1 MANDSTIANKPGLRP
16 VQQLSGDDNLSTF
29 DCGVTPLN
37 EWLARF
43 ALSDQRAR
51 SSATYLLKR
60 GSRVVGFYTL
70 APHAIEPVVADTRL
84 KAGLPRQRAV
94 PVFLLA
100 RLALD
105 RSEHGTGLGADLLK
119 DALARCA
126 TVASEVGGRAVVV
139 DAKDGSGARF
149 YQRFG
154 FTPLPGNPHMLYLLM
169 KDLQTSI
176 IRGGTV
182 GG

>member
-1 MANDSTIANKPGLRP
+1 MAENTNTWSRLGLGP
-16 VQQLSGDDNLSTF
+16 VQRLGGDDNLNTF
-29 DCGVTPLN
+29 DCGVTALN
-37 EWLARF
+37 KWLARF
-43 ALSDQRAR
+43 ALSDQRAH

-70 APHAIEPVVADTRL
+70 APHAIEPEVADPRL
-84 KAGLPRQRAV
+84 KAGLPSRRAV

-105 RSEHGTGLGADLLK
+105 KSEHGTGLGADLLK

-126 TVASEVGGRAVVV
+126 SVASEVGGRAVVV
-139 DAKDGSGARF
+139 DAKDDRTALF

-154 FTPLPGNPHMLYLLM
+154 FAQLPGNPHVLYLLM
-169 KDLQTSI
+169 KDLQASI
-176 IRGGTV
+176 IGGRTV
-182 GG
+182 SG

>member
-1 MANDSTIANKPGLRP
+1 MTSAPFA
-16 VQQLSGDDNLSTF
+16 
-29 DCGVTPLN
+29 CGVNSLN
-37 EWLARF
+37 EWLVKFAR
-43 ALSDQRAR
+43 SDQKAG

-70 APHAIEPVVADTRL
+70 APHAIEPEVADTRL
-84 KAGLPRQRAV
+84 KAGLPSRRAV

-105 RSEHGTGLGADLLK
+105 ISEHGAGLGADLLK

-126 TVASEVGGRAVVV
+126 AASREVGGRAVFVE
-139 DAKDGSGARF
+139 AKDDGSAGF

-154 FTPLPGNPHMLYLLM
+154 FTPLPGNPHLLYVLM
-169 KDLQTSI
+169 KDLRASI
-176 IRGGTV
+176 TQGKTARS
-182 GG
+182 

>member
-1 MANDSTIANKPGLRP
+1 MADNSKTSSKLGLGP
-16 VQQLSGDDNLSTF
+16 VQRLSGDDKLRTF
-29 DCGVTPLN
+29 DCGVTALN

-43 ALSDQRAR
+43 ARSDQQAH

-70 APHAIEPVVADTRL
+70 APHAIEPEVADRRL
-84 KAGLPRQRAV
+84 KAGLPSRRAV

-105 RSEHGTGLGADLLK
+105 KSEQGTGLGADLLR

-126 TVASEVGGRAVVV
+126 TAAGEVGGRAVVV
-139 DAKDGSGARF
+139 NAKDDKAAGF
-149 YQRFG
+149 YRRFG
-154 FTPLPGNPHMLYLLM
+154 FTPLPGNLHLLYLLM
-169 KDLQTSI
+169 KDLRKSI
-176 IRGGTV
+176 A
-182 GG
+182 